1 MKKRKKG
8 IISKSFSIIYLAILL
23 TILYK
28 LYGTYRTYY
37 FNDFERAERTLG
49 ISSFRRDFEET
60 YSGETGSY
68 RIQSPEFNDAV
79 FYKTIEVEPNTPYR
93 VTCMVKTENIKT
105 EQENSDAGATICI
118 IDSAE
123 ISESITG
130 TNNWQQLE
138 FIFNSK
144 NRESVK
150 IGFRLGGNICLAK
163 GTAWFSDFKVEKG
176 ERRKQFYLEYGM
188 FYIQIHRCFSK
199 RREHCFKYDRWR
211 YKTDKIKH
219 GKI

>member
-8 IISKSFSIIYLAILL
+8 IISKIFSIIYLAILL

-37 FNDFERAERTLG
+37 FNEFERAERTLG

-60 YSGETGSY
+60 YSGERVGSY
-68 RIQSPEFNDAV
+68 KIESQEFNDAV
-79 FYKTIEVEPNTPYR
+79 FYKMIEVEPNTPYR
-93 VTCMVKTENIKT
+93 VTCMVKTKDIEV

-130 TNNWQQLE
+130 TNEWQELE

-150 IGFRLGGNICLAK
+150 IGFRLGGNSCLAK
-163 GTAWFSDFKVEKG
+163 GTAWFSNFKVEKG
-176 ERRKQFYLEYGM
+176 ERKKRFYLEDGM
-188 FYIQIHRCFSK
+188 FYI
-199 RREHCFKYDRWR
+199 
-211 YKTDKIKH
+211 
-219 GKI
+219 